1 MACEEANVEVLNV
14 LVHQPSSPSFI
25 NTAVSRWN
33 LTSATRRQA
42 KGPVPTLWLPLVF
55 QMFNGNTALHVACS
69 LQGHRGQVEA
79 VKLLLR
85 RGADSTS
92 RNVENEVPSQ
102 LVPQG
107 PTGEKVRWSE
117 H

>member
-1 MACEEANVEVLNV
+1 MSL
-14 LVHQPSSPSFI
+14 
-25 NTAVSRWN
+25 
-33 LTSATRRQA
+33 
-42 KGPVPTLWLPLVF
+42 TLWLLLVL

-85 RGADSTS
+85 RGANPTT
-92 RNVENEVPSQ
+92 RNTENELPSQ
-102 LVPQG
+102 LVPEG
-107 PTGEKVRWSE
+107 PIGEKVRDAG